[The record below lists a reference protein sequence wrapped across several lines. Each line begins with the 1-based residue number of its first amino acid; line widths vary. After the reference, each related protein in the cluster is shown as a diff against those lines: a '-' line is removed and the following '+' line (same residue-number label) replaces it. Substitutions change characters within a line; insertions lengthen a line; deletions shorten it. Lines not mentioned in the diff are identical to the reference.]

1 MPGYYGNVCS
11 LCPPGKYKNTIGT
24 GDCFECTNKP
34 DSAYYVKDPNP
45 IFPNCSYLCEDA
57 SLIPPK
63 CETSVN
69 NYVRNFGGYPG
80 IVGISIVLVI
90 ILGIIGVR
98 FFKKKKGEVKGSGSM
113 DRSDGDGFVRHHH
126 K

>member
-24 GDCFECTNKP
+24 GDCFDCANKP
-34 DSAYYVKDPNP
+34 TSAYYVSDPYSRPP
-45 IFPNCSYLCEDA
+45 IFPNCSYECTGN
-57 SLIPPK
+57 LIAPK
-63 CETSVN
+63 CETSVD

-80 IVGISIVLVI
+80 IVGISIALMI
-90 ILGIIGVR
+90 ILGIIGGR
-98 FFKKKKGEVKGSGSM
+98 FFKKKKGEIKGSM
-113 DRSDGDGFVRHHH
+113 DRSEGEACVRHHQ